1 MPILTD
7 FMYICH
13 MNPFVSIIIPF
24 YGEADPALLQ
34 RALDSIRG
42 QGMAQEEYEII
53 VTDDT
58 SRTTGGARNNGMR
71 QARGKYLLFVDADDI
86 LLPGA
91 LPPCLT
97 LLRQYSPD
105 ILRFGFRRLRRGS
118 APASASTGNA
128 ASHSPLPSDH
138 VAPPSPSRPP
148 HVPPPP
154 FTRYG
159 SGAHYMQSTNFLGVA
174 WAHLFRRDMLE
185 KANLTFSEASL
196 YEDEEFVAKA
206 YYHAQSMLVT
216 PFRVYG
222 YSWPPASSSRPRTLD
237 ARRRKMDAFCYV
249 LINLSD
255 FVENNPWHTLQSY
268 ALHRRISFLAIDCI
282 RLMLRNRCRIG
293 EMHRRMALLWQ
304 VGALPLPVKWYGWK
318 YLLALPAVNLYVRL
332 FLPRCNPYF
341 LWCDEDLEGLADEP
355 YSNDFDWS

>member
-53 VTDDT
+53 VTDDAG
-58 SRTTGGARNNGMR
+58 RTTGGARNNGMR

-105 ILRFGFRRLRRGS
+105 ILRFGFRRLRRGP
-118 APASASTGNA
+118 APASVSTSNPAS
-128 ASHSPLPSDH
+128 
-138 VAPPSPSRPP
+138 PSPSRQPDVQPP
-148 HVPPPP
+148 KY
-154 FTRYG
+154 TRYV
-159 SGAHYMQSTNFLGVA
+159 SGPHYMQSTNFLGVA

-185 KANLTFSEASL
+185 KAHLTFSETSL

-206 YYHAQSMLVT
+206 YYHARSMLVT
-216 PFRVYG
+216 PSRVYG
-222 YSWPPASSSRPRTLD
+222 YTCPPASRPLPRTAD
-237 ARRRKMDAFCYV
+237 ARWKKMDTFCFMLLRLEHFLHYKDRYAFQT
-249 LINLSD
+249 I
-255 FVENNPWHTLQSY
+255 
-268 ALHRRISFLAIDCI
+268 ALRRRIHFLTIDYI
-282 RLMLRNRCRIG
+282 RLMLRNRCRIS
-293 EMHRRMALLWQ
+293 EIHRRMALLWQ
-304 VGALPLPVKWYGWK
+304 TGLLPLPVENYGWK

-341 LWCDEDLEGLADEP
+341 LCYDEDMDRLADEP
-355 YSNDFDWS
+355 YSNDFDWL